1 MHATLRSSV
10 LVLVAS
16 ALLFATGC
24 GKEAAANASDDKPAT
39 TKAGEAK
46 PAADKGG
53 DMVDVDLTPLP
64 LTMRVP
70 KGGMG
75 AMDMTMGNDK
85 SVTVD
90 IGGGASLNVQPLAEG
105 GLAAVK
111 KTFQQDTILH
121 PFKRFA
127 KEDANGFVVEFEVD
141 GKNGFVGVKVQDV
154 AGTKYVCKTTGLDGV
169 KTPELAEQH
178 LASCGQL
185 KGK

>member
-1 MHATLRSSV
+1 MHATLRSTV

-24 GKEAAANASDDKPAT
+24 GKEAAANASDDKPNT
-39 TKAGEAK
+39 TKAEAK

-75 AMDMTMGNDK
+75 AMDMTMGDDK

-90 IGGGASLNVQPLAEG
+90 IGGGASLNVQPLADG
-105 GLAAVK
+105 GLASVK

-121 PFKRFA
+121 PFKRFV
-127 KEDANGFVVEFEVD
+127 KEDANGFVMEFEVD
-141 GKNGFVGVKVQDV
+141 GKNGFVGVKVADV
-154 AGTKYVCKTTGLDGV
+154 GGTKYICKTTGLDGV
-169 KTPELAEQH
+169 KTPELAEKH